1 MTQVNSNTTTLFVS
15 TRRAIQPH
23 VRALIES
30 HSGGTFGPGGFV
42 GLECR
47 RDAVHELVRRLKA
60 QPKRRHQ
67 RPPDGL
73 RTASEA
79 AAKLGCSVKTLKGHV
94 AAGALNYVIIGHGR
108 KRPRKMFTDAD
119 LDAFIEAQTR
129 KDVAVSVFRKPRS
142 PYWRFDF
149 QIEVIAFSAV
159 NQGHDP
165 AGSGKSRNR
174 RAREGQGGRGR
185 QKAAKTSLR
194 LDDVAGR
201 WWLQAQH
208 QPAPQHLE
216 AAFAA
221 HRIFWQG

>member
-30 HSGGTFGPGGFV
+30 HSGKFGPGGFV

-60 QPKRRHQ
+60 QPKRRPQ

-79 AAKLGCSVKTLKGHV
+79 AAKLGCSVKTLNGHV
-94 AAGALNYVIIGHGR
+94 AVGALNYVIIGHGR
-108 KRPRKMFTDAD
+108 KRPRKMFSDAD

-129 KDVAVSVFRKPRS
+129 KDVPCPSFAIRARHTGASTSKS
-142 PYWRFDF
+142 K
-149 QIEVIAFSAV
+149 VIAFSAV
-159 NQGHDP
+159 PRPRPG
-165 AGSGKSRNR
+165 GKR
-174 RAREGQGGRGR
+174 
-185 QKAAKTSLR
+185 K
-194 LDDVAGR
+194 
-201 WWLQAQH
+201 
-208 QPAPQHLE
+208 P
-216 AAFAA
+216 
-221 HRIFWQG
+221 